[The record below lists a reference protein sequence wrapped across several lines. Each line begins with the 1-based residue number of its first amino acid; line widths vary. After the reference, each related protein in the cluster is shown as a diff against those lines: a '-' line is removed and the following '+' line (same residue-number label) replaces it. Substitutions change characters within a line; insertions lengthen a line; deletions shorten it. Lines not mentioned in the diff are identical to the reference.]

1 MTRKDAKDGA
11 EVLQQIADG
20 LANVK
25 EGIDPWQWLGLA
37 IVVIGGTLLDIAVS
51 LNPKT
56 TVKIEEDAGENAKI

>member
-51 LNPKT
+51 LNPEST
-56 TVKIEEDAGENAKI
+56 LRMEEDTSENKS